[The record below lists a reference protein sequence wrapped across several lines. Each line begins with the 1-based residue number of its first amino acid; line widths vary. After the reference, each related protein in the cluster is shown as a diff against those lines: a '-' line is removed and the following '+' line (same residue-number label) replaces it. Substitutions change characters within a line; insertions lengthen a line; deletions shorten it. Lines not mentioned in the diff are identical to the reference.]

1 MAEQRALARIRCQPA
16 TPCRLAAKCASDFYQ
31 RISERMQNSLGE
43 SLRDKRMPGAR
54 AGLCRV
60 ELRRVLLILCAL
72 QPRHGGGLV
81 AGQAVKRCAALEAL
95 WRRRHMHARP
105 SGRGVVRMG
114 DSVAT
119 TRVAV
124 GGPRAGPAQAEGGG
138 APNPHT
144 ALGVGRSDGSKQRR
158 VEK

>member
-60 ELRRVLLILCAL
+60 ELRRVLLILCVCVAAW
-72 QPRHGGGLV
+72 QPRDHHGQVQHGGWLV
-81 AGQAVKRCAALEAL
+81 AKGLAA
-95 WRRRHMHARP
+95 
-105 SGRGVVRMG
+105 
-114 DSVAT
+114 
-119 TRVAV
+119 
-124 GGPRAGPAQAEGGG
+124 
-138 APNPHT
+138 
-144 ALGVGRSDGSKQRR
+144 
-158 VEK
+158 